1 MRISIITVC
10 YNSVNTIA
18 DALKSIQMQTYDK
31 VEHIIIDGASCDG
44 TLDIIKSFGA
54 NISKLVSEADGGIY
68 NAMNKGF
75 SYATGDVI
83 GYLNSDD
90 YYFDKNILAEVVR
103 AFELNQCDYVYGD
116 VEMIDKSG
124 RLVRHWIT
132 GKISPGNMHGK
143 QIPHPV
149 FFIKKEFLE
158 KLLVVFD
165 DSYRIAADLKQQ
177 LIIINKLKASGYYIQ
192 KPLVVMRLG
201 GESTRSLFSYING
214 WIESRRAYND
224 VFGSGG
230 TCFTLRKVLTK
241 LKTIRST
248 HIFDW

>member
-10 YNSVNTIA
+10 YNSVSTIA
-18 DALKSIQMQTYDK
+18 DTLKSIQMQTYGR
-31 VEHIIIDGASCDG
+31 VEHIIIDGSSCDG
-44 TLDIIKSFGA
+44 TLDVIRSFGK
-54 NISKLVSEADGGIY
+54 NIFKLISEPDSGIY

-75 SYATGDVI
+75 TYATGDII

-90 YYFDKNILAEVVR
+90 YYLDKNVLTEVVH
-103 AFELNQCDYVYGD
+103 AFELNQCDFVYGD

-124 RLVRHWIT
+124 RLVRRWVT
-132 GKISPGNMHGK
+132 GKITPGNTRGK

-149 FFIKKEFLE
+149 FFVKKEFLE
-158 KLLVVFD
+158 KLSAVFD

-177 LIIINKLKASGYYIQ
+177 LIIVNKLKASGYYIQ

-201 GESTRSLFSYING
+201 GESTGSLTSYING
-214 WIESRRAYND
+214 WIESKRAYND

-230 TCFTLRKVLTK
+230 TLFTLRKVLSK
-241 LKTIRST
+241 LKSIRFAY
-248 HIFDW
+248 IFER